1 MTAKKKCVTCAPNA
15 PDPQDEIEVDY
26 KDFKT
31 SELLEIRRK
40 RQAATSAA
48 ETKTVKEYPGGKVPK
63 STAPQKTS
71 PCDKENSFPIL
82 AVAILIL
89 MLIAGAFL
97 LVRNIIPH

>member
-1 MTAKKKCVTCAPNA
+1 MPANKKCVTCGNA
-15 PDPQDEIEVDY
+15 PDPQEEIEVDY

-40 RQAATSAA
+40 RQAAPSAA
-48 ETKTVKEYPGGKVPK
+48 ETKIVEEYQERVPK
-63 STAPQKTS
+63 ITASQKIS
-71 PCDKENSFPIL
+71 PCDEKNSFPIL